1 MQALSSGLRLR
12 LLPALLTAS
21 GIALLASGLMSYTTA
36 VEAAPEQLQLADY
49 DPLPTLDTTI
59 TLPGASAQ
67 VAPTFPPDRVVTRIV
82 IRRLNIDLPV
92 MLQTE
97 EYGIYPLC
105 DVAMYQPQLGQ
116 PGENWA
122 TYIYAH
128 AQYGMFLPLLKR
140 SERADSGE
148 SMLGMIVEVYTS
160 DDWMFLYRITEVRR
174 HTRTM
179 ADAFATKKERLF
191 MQTSEGVRG
200 TIPKLQVVADYVS
213 SEKTSPAKA
222 HPDAHPRICG

>member
-1 MQALSSGLRLR
+1 MHALASGLRLR
-12 LLPALLTAS
+12 LVPALITAT

-36 VEAAPEQLQLADY
+36 VEKAPEQLQLAQY
-49 DPLPTLDTTI
+49 DPIPTQPATVV
-59 TLPGASAQ
+59 LPGASAA
-67 VAPTFPPDRVVTRIV
+67 APTFPPDRVVTRIV

-97 EYGIYPLC
+97 EYGMYPLC

-128 AQYGMFLPLLKR
+128 AQHGMFLPLLKR
-140 SERADSGE
+140 SEREDSGK
-148 SMLGMIVEVYTS
+148 SMIGMLVEVYTS
-160 DDWMFLYRITEVRR
+160 DNWLFLYKIAEVRR
-174 HTRTM
+174 HTTTM
-179 ADAFATKKERLF
+179 TDAFATKVERLF

-213 SEKTSPAKA
+213 SEKTTPEKA